1 MENTYSSSSE
11 SVSSQSQIKPK
22 IDKVKIKKILI
33 IIAIILGAITLFK
46 MAFPSTQISVTG
58 IGEMKIKPAKV
69 SMIVT
74 RTNTSPLAANAIQ
87 NGEEG
92 LNTLIKEAKAIVG
105 EAAEIQKSFYTISQN
120 SGQQVV
126 GSQLVTVSNFQVS
139 NGFKI
144 TFNQVDKVTE
154 LVKALYAS
162 GATSISN
169 ITFLPENEDQIEK
182 EVRKLAL
189 KNAREEG
196 KKIAA
201 SMGRILGR
209 IRTVADDQAEV
220 SSTISSNEGS
230 VGSGEMD
237 ISKSVSVV
245 YELW

>member
-1 MENTYSSSSE
+1 MENTYSSSTDN
-11 SVSSQSQIKPK
+11 QPN
-22 IDKVKIKKILI
+22 KIKKILI
-33 IIAIILGAITLFK
+33 TIAIVLGAITLFK

-58 IGEMKIKPAKV
+58 IGKVKLTPSKV
-69 SMIVT
+69 SLIVT
-74 RTNTSPLAANAIQ
+74 RTNTSPLPSNAIQ

-92 LNTLIKEAKAIVG
+92 LNTLIKEAKAVVG
-105 EAAEIQKSFYTISQN
+105 EAEIQKSFYTISQN

-126 GSQLVTVSNFQVS
+126 GSQLVTVSNYQVS

-144 TFNQVDKVTE
+144 TFNQIDKVTN

-182 EVRKLAL
+182 EARKLAL

-196 KKIAA
+196 RKIAF

-209 IRTVADDQAEV
+209 IKTVADDQAEV
-220 SSTISSNEGS
+220 SSTISSGEGS
-230 VGSGEMD
+230 VGTGEMD
-237 ISKSVSVV
+237 ITKSVSVV

>member
-1 MENTYSSSSE
+1 MENTYSSSSTDN
-11 SVSSQSQIKPK
+11 QPK
-22 IDKVKIKKILI
+22 KVKKILTT
-33 IIAIILGAITLFK
+33 IAIVLGAITLFK

-58 IGEMKIKPAKV
+58 LGELSTKVNKV

-74 RTNTSPLAANAIQ
+74 KTNTSPLAANAIQ
-87 NGEEG
+87 TGEEG
-92 LNTLIKEAKAIVG
+92 LNALIKEAKTIVG
-105 EAAEIQKSFYTISQN
+105 EEAEIQKSFYTISQN

-126 GSQLVTVSNFQVS
+126 GTQLVTVSNFQVS

-144 TFNQVDKVTE
+144 TFNQIDKVND
-154 LVKALYAS
+154 LVKTLYTS

-169 ITFLPENEDQIEK
+169 ITFLPENEDEIEK

-189 KNAREEG
+189 KNARQEG
-196 KKIAA
+196 RKIAA

-209 IRTVADDQAEV
+209 IKTVADDQAEV
-220 SSTISSNEGS
+220 SSTISSSQES

>member
-1 MENTYSSSSE
+1 MENTYSSSSTDN
-11 SVSSQSQIKPK
+11 K
-22 IDKVKIKKILI
+22 ITKVKKILPL
-33 IIAIILGAITLFK
+33 IAIVLGALTLFK

-58 IGEMKIKPAKV
+58 LGELSTKVNKV

-74 RTNTSPLAANAIQ
+74 RTNSSPIPSDAIQ
-87 NGEEG
+87 KGEEG
-92 LNTLIKEAKAIVG
+92 LNTLIKEAKTIVG
-105 EAAEIQKSFYTISQN
+105 EEAEIQKSFYTISQN

-126 GSQLVTVSNFQVS
+126 GNQLVTVSNYQVS

-144 TFNQVDKVTE
+144 IFNQIDKVTD

-169 ITFLPENEDQIEK
+169 ITFLPENEDEIEK
-182 EVRKLAL
+182 EARKLAL

-196 KKIAA
+196 RKIAA

-209 IRTVADDQAEV
+209 IKTVADDQAEV
-220 SSTISSNEGS
+220 SSTISSSQES

>member
-1 MENTYSSSSE
+1 MENTYSSTDN
-11 SVSSQSQIKPK
+11 QPN
-22 IDKVKIKKILI
+22 KIKKILTT
-33 IIAIILGAITLFK
+33 IAIVLGAITLFK

-58 IGEMKIKPAKV
+58 VGELKLTPSKV

-74 RTNTSPLAANAIQ
+74 RTNSSPLPSVAIQ

-92 LNTLIKEAKAIVG
+92 LNTLIKEAKAVVG
-105 EAAEIQKSFYTISQN
+105 EAEIQKSFYTISQN

-126 GSQLVTVSNFQVS
+126 GTQLVTVSNYQVS

-144 TFNQVDKVTE
+144 TFNQVSKVTD
-154 LVKALYAS
+154 LVKALYAT

-169 ITFLPENEDQIEK
+169 ITFLPENEDQVEK
-182 EVRKLAL
+182 EARKLAL

-196 KKIAA
+196 RKIAF

-209 IRTVADDQAEV
+209 IKTVADDQAEV
-220 SSTISSNEGS
+220 SSTISSGEGS
-230 VGSGEMD
+230 VGTGEMD
-237 ISKSVSVV
+237 ITKSVSVV

>member
-1 MENTYSSSSE
+1 MENTYSSTDN
-11 SVSSQSQIKPK
+11 QPN
-22 IDKVKIKKILI
+22 KIKKILTT
-33 IIAIILGAITLFK
+33 IAIVLGAITLFK

-58 IGEMKIKPAKV
+58 VGELKLTPSKV

-74 RTNTSPLAANAIQ
+74 RTNSSPLPSVAIQ

-92 LNTLIKEAKAIVG
+92 LNTLIKEAKAVVG
-105 EAAEIQKSFYTISQN
+105 EAEIQKSFYTISQN

-126 GSQLVTVSNFQVS
+126 GTQLVTVSNYQVS

-144 TFNQVDKVTE
+144 TFNQVSKVTD
-154 LVKALYAS
+154 LVKALYAT

-182 EVRKLAL
+182 EARKLAL

-196 KKIAA
+196 RKIAS

-209 IRTVADDQAEV
+209 IKTVADDQSEV
-220 SSTISSNEGS
+220 SSTISSGEGS
-230 VGSGEMD
+230 VGTGEMD
-237 ISKSVSVV
+237 ITKSVSVV

>member
-1 MENTYSSSSE
+1 MENTYSSSSTDN
-11 SVSSQSQIKPK
+11 QPK
-22 IDKVKIKKILI
+22 KVKKILTT
-33 IIAIILGAITLFK
+33 IAIVLGAITLFK

-58 IGEMKIKPAKV
+58 LGELSTKVNKV

-87 NGEEG
+87 TGEEG
-92 LNTLIKEAKAIVG
+92 LNALIKEAKTIVG
-105 EAAEIQKSFYTISQN
+105 EEAEIQKSFYTISQN

-126 GSQLVTVSNFQVS
+126 GTQLVTVSNFQVS

-144 TFNQVDKVTE
+144 TFNQIDKVND
-154 LVKALYAS
+154 LVKTLYTS

-169 ITFLPENEDQIEK
+169 ITFLPENEDEIEK

-189 KNAREEG
+189 KNARQEG
-196 KKIAA
+196 RKIAA

-209 IRTVADDQAEV
+209 IKTVADDQAEV
-220 SSTISSNEGS
+220 SSTISSSQES

>member
-1 MENTYSSSSE
+1 MENTYSSSSTDN
-11 SVSSQSQIKPK
+11 QPK
-22 IDKVKIKKILI
+22 KVKKILTT
-33 IIAIILGAITLFK
+33 IAIVLGAITLFK

-58 IGEMKIKPAKV
+58 LGELSTKVNKV

-74 RTNTSPLAANAIQ
+74 KTNTSPLAANAIQ
-87 NGEEG
+87 TGEEG
-92 LNTLIKEAKAIVG
+92 LNALIKEAKTIVG
-105 EAAEIQKSFYTISQN
+105 EEAEIQKSFYTISQN

-126 GSQLVTVSNFQVS
+126 GTQLVTVSNFQVS

-144 TFNQVDKVTE
+144 TFNQIDKVND
-154 LVKALYAS
+154 LVKTLYTS

-169 ITFLPENEDQIEK
+169 ITFLPENEDEIEK

-189 KNAREEG
+189 KNARQEG
-196 KKIAA
+196 RKIAA

-209 IRTVADDQAEV
+209 IKTVADDQAEI
-220 SSTISSNEGS
+220 SSTISSSQDS

>member
-11 SVSSQSQIKPK
+11 SGLKE
-22 IDKVKIKKILI
+22 KIKKILI
-33 IIAIILGAITLFK
+33 FIAITLGALTLFK

-58 IGEMKIKPAKV
+58 IGEMKAMAAKV

-74 RTNTSPLAANAIQ
+74 RTNSSPLATSAIG

-92 LNTLIKEAKAIVG
+92 LETLIKEAKTIVG
-105 EAAEIQKSFYTISQN
+105 EEAEIQKSFYTISQN

-144 TFNQVDKVTE
+144 TFNQIDKVSD

-169 ITFLPENEDQIEK
+169 ITFLPENEDEIEK
-182 EVRKLAL
+182 EARKLAL
-189 KNAREEG
+189 RNARQEG
-196 KKIAA
+196 RKIAA

-209 IRTVADDQAEV
+209 IKTVADDQAEV
-220 SSTISSNEGS
+220 SSTISSSQES
-230 VGSGEMD
+230 VGRGEMD
-237 ISKSVSVV
+237 ITKSVSVV

>member
-1 MENTYSSSSE
+1 MENTYSSSSTDN
-11 SVSSQSQIKPK
+11 KPT
-22 IDKVKIKKILI
+22 KVKKILTL
-33 IIAIILGAITLFK
+33 IAIVLGALTLFK

-58 IGEMKIKPAKV
+58 LGEVKAKAAKV

-74 RTNTSPLAANAIQ
+74 RTNSSPLVSTAIQ

-92 LNTLIKEAKAIVG
+92 LSALIKEAKTIVG
-105 EAAEIQKSFYTISQN
+105 EEAEIQKSFYTISQN

-126 GSQLVTVSNFQVS
+126 GNQLVTVSNYQVS

-144 TFNQVDKVTE
+144 TFNQIDKVTD

-169 ITFLPENEDQIEK
+169 ITFLPENEDEIEK

-189 KNAREEG
+189 RNAREEG
-196 KKIAA
+196 RKIAA

-209 IRTVADDQAEV
+209 IKTVADDQAEV
-220 SSTISSNEGS
+220 SSTISSSQES

-237 ISKSVSVV
+237 ITKSVSVV

>member
-1 MENTYSSSSE
+1 MENTYSSTDN
-11 SVSSQSQIKPK
+11 QPN
-22 IDKVKIKKILI
+22 KIKKILTT
-33 IIAIILGAITLFK
+33 IAIVLGAITLFK

-58 IGEMKIKPAKV
+58 VGELKLTPSKV

-74 RTNTSPLAANAIQ
+74 RTNSSPLPSVAIQ

-92 LNTLIKEAKAIVG
+92 LNTLIKEAKAVVG
-105 EAAEIQKSFYTISQN
+105 EAEIQKSFYTISQN

-126 GSQLVTVSNFQVS
+126 GTQLVTVSNYQVS

-144 TFNQVDKVTE
+144 TFNQVSKVTD
-154 LVKALYAS
+154 LVKALYAT

-169 ITFLPENEDQIEK
+169 ITFLPENEDEIEK
-182 EVRKLAL
+182 EARKLAL

-196 KKIAA
+196 RKIAA

-209 IRTVADDQAEV
+209 IKTVADDQAEV
-220 SSTISSNEGS
+220 SSTISSSQES

>member
-1 MENTYSSSSE
+1 MENTYSTSTE
-11 SVSSQSQIKPK
+11 NVSYQNQVKPK
-22 IDKVKIKKILI
+22 IDKVKIKKILPL
-33 IIAIILGAITLFK
+33 IAIVLGALTLFK

-58 IGEMKIKPAKV
+58 IGELSTKVNKV

-74 RTNTSPLAANAIQ
+74 RTNSSPLAANAIQ

-92 LNTLIKEAKAIVG
+92 LSTLIKEAKAIVG
-105 EAAEIQKSFYTISQN
+105 EGTEIQKSFYTISQN

-126 GSQLVTVSNFQVS
+126 GSQLVTVSNYQVS

-182 EVRKLAL
+182 EARKLAL

-196 KKIAA
+196 RKIAA

-209 IRTVADDQAEV
+209 IKTVADDQAEI
-220 SSTISSNEGS
+220 SSTISSAEGS